1 MVSESPN
8 RNFGLVYFFCD
19 HRSDEKQTF
28 DNFLI
33 TAVRQ
38 LAGQDLKSYD
48 STQAHVPS
56 KKGKSH
62 LQVPDYPAILRTL
75 SIRFGSIY
83 IIVNALDE
91 STEEEVFIEGFRDIL
106 SAQPDTKPFKILIAS
121 RHSLKIERLLVPMAV
136 SQLSLNE
143 RTGSDI
149 VKFVTNEIESRVRSR
164 KLKLRNQ
171 ALASRIENALTGRN
185 DTLWVYASEN
195 VQVY

>member
-1 MVSESPN
+1 MVSESMN

-38 LAGQDLKSYD
+38 LIGQDLKSYD
-48 STQAHVPS
+48 SIQAHVPS
-56 KKGKSH
+56 KNGKSH
-62 LQVPDYPAILRTL
+62 LQVPDYAAILRTL
-75 SIRFGSIY
+75 SVHFGSIY
-83 IIVNALDE
+83 IIVDALDE

-106 SAQPDTKPFKILIAS
+106 SAKPDTKPFKILITS
-121 RHSLKIERLLVPMAV
+121 RHSLRIERLFVPMAV
-136 SQLSLNE
+136 SQLSLNG

-149 VKFVTNEIESRVRSR
+149 EKFVTSEIESRVRSR

-171 ALASRIENALTGRN
+171 TLAPRIENVLTGRK
-185 DTLWVYASEN
+185 DTLWVNASQN
-195 VQVY
+195 IQVH